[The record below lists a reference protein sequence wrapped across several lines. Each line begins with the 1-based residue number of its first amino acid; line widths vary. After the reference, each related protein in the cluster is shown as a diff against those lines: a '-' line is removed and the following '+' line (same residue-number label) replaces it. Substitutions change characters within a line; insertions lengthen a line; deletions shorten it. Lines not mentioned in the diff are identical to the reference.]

1 MLTWWAWVLIGIGA
15 SLLLVRIHDLVQRKD
30 ALLRNFPIVGHLRQV
45 MIVQRPKLRQYAV
58 ARNDE
63 ERPFTRDQRS
73 WVARSAAK
81 ENHYFRFGTD
91 KELEQAPG
99 YLILKQNAHARRV
112 GLRAARQPQVMGRV
126 GFVLV
131 LALAACSG
139 GVENESAEVRMH
151 AAACALM
158 LAEEGEDA
166 CCESAAMVE
175 GRYLMDPA
183 DGVEVLCRP
192 DEVVLRTHHCEAVVT
207 RSDLQTTSDC
217 NR

>member
-1 MLTWWAWVLIGIGA
+1 MLLSWMSG
-15 SLLLVRIHDLVQRKD
+15 RRPRRD
-30 ALLRNFPIVGHLRQV
+30 ALPGRAL
-45 MIVQRPKLRQYAV
+45 V
-58 ARNDE
+58 AL
-63 ERPFTRDQRS
+63 S
-73 WVARSAAK
+73 
-81 ENHYFRFGTD
+81 
-91 KELEQAPG
+91 
-99 YLILKQNAHARRV
+99 
-112 GLRAARQPQVMGRV
+112 
-126 GFVLV
+126 

-175 GRYLMDPA
+175 GRYLMEPA